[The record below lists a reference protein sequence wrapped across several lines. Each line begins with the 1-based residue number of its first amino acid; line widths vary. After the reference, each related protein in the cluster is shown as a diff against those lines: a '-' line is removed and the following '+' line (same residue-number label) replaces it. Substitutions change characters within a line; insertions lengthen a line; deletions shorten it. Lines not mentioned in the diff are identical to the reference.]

1 MDATSTTAAL
11 RRRPKSVSFVA
22 LSFALFSLFLGVAS
36 IVRVGLFGIHYRL
49 FHLVIAVLLLTLAV
63 AFASV
68 AIALWNLS
76 RWSRLLAVLF
86 AGLNI
91 CFFGY
96 AMARPE
102 ARAERASFG
111 REEREGS
118 IFGIAMMF
126 LWLASPIYILTR
138 PSVVNAFSTS
148 HRSNQA
154 MQRTAPRSDA

>member
-96 AMARPE
+96 AMAR
-102 ARAERASFG
+102 AERASFG